1 MAFVSCEKVF
11 LGDTLP
17 DGPVESFEYVWSEYR
32 DHYGTFAV
40 KGIDWTAIYDSY
52 RPLINENS
60 SDIELRDVLIGMLRE
75 LDDAHIAIWDVSNP
89 AISKNAGVVGA
100 LFESGFYDFDID
112 LIRES
117 YLEEELFHDTLAEIT
132 YGWLP
137 DQLGYI
143 WLGSMFDNLGYW
155 EAKMNEIVSELS
167 FAKGI
172 VLDIRD
178 NGGGEDEV
186 SRLIASFFATEEKS
200 YQKVRFKIGPEPDD
214 FDEERTWTVAPTDLN
229 NYQEPVVLLTDRY
242 SISAAETFSL
252 AMRTMDHVTH
262 VGDTTTGAFSDTVVR
277 EMPNGWYFTLPI
289 ADVRDHTG
297 KSWESIGLPPEV
309 LIEGSPALIDA
320 GQDVMLERALE
331 VLR

>member
-1 MAFVSCEKVF
+1 
-11 LGDTLP
+11 
-17 DGPVESFEYVWSEYR
+17 
-32 DHYGTFAV
+32 
-40 KGIDWTAIYDSY
+40 
-52 RPLINENS
+52 
-60 SDIELRDVLIGMLRE
+60 
-75 LDDAHIAIWDVSNP
+75 
-89 AISKNAGVVGA
+89 
-100 LFESGFYDFDID
+100 
-112 LIRES
+112 
-117 YLEEELFHDTLAEIT
+117 
-132 YGWLP
+132 
-137 DQLGYI
+137 
-143 WLGSMFDNLGYW
+143 
-155 EAKMNEIVSELS
+155 
-167 FAKGI
+167 

-309 LIEGSPALIDA
+309 LVEGNPALIDA
-320 GQDVMLERALE
+320 GQDVMLEKAVE